1 MLEKV
6 ERLMT
11 TQEIA
16 EYLRCNKKQI
26 YLFRD
31 TGLLKM
37 TRYGRSYVA
46 TESEVKRF
54 QTDTEGADL
63 ASKADMVSF
72 AEALRR
78 RNRFGKTG
86 RMMA

>member
-1 MLEKV
+1 MTEKP

-16 EYLRCNKKQI
+16 DYLRCNKKQV

-46 TESEVKRF
+46 TISEVKRF
-54 QTDTEGADL
+54 QEETEGADL
-63 ASKADMVSF
+63 ASRADMVSW
-72 AEALRR
+72 AEATKRHR
-78 RNRFGKTG
+78 KARFY
-86 RMMA
+86 A